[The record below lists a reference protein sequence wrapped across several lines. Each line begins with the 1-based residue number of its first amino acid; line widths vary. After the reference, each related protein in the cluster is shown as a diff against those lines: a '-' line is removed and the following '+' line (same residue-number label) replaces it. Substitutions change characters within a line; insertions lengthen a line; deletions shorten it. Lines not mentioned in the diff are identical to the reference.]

1 MSEETIV
8 SFRMEV
14 KENNF
19 QMELK
24 GKQSDVLAAFLYAM
38 GEEPGL
44 YQLMKMASS
53 IYESEDYKNEFN
65 KQQTQGYA

>member
-44 YQLMKMASS
+44 FELMKMASS
-53 IYESEDYKNEFN
+53 IYESQEYKDEFS
-65 KQQTQGYA
+65 KQQTQGDA

>member
-65 KQQTQGYA
+65 KQQTQGDA

>member
-8 SFRMEV
+8 SFRMDV
-14 KENNF
+14 SDNNF

-24 GKQSDVLAAFLYAM
+24 GKHSDVLAAFLYAM

-44 YQLMKMASS
+44 YQLMKAASS

-65 KQQTQGYA
+65 KQQTQGDA

>member
-44 YQLMKMASS
+44 YNLMKMASS
-53 IYESEDYKNEFN
+53 IYESQDYKNEFN
-65 KQQTQGYA
+65 KQQTKGDA

>member
-38 GEEPGL
+38 AEEPGL

-53 IYESEDYKNEFN
+53 IYESDDYKNEFG
-65 KQQTQGYA
+65 KQQTKGDA

>member
-1 MSEETIV
+1 MSEEIIV

-14 KENNF
+14 KEDNF

-24 GKQSDVLAAFLYAM
+24 GKHSDVLAAFLYAM

-44 YQLMKMASS
+44 YQLMKAASS
-53 IYESEDYKNEFN
+53 IHESEDYKNEFN
-65 KQQTQGYA
+65 KQQTQGDA

>member
-1 MSEETIV
+1 MSKEKLV

-24 GKQSDVLAAFLYAM
+24 GKHSDVLAAFLYAM

-44 YQLMKMASS
+44 YQLMKAASS

-65 KQQTQGYA
+65 KQQTQGDA

>member
-14 KENNF
+14 KDNNF

-24 GKQSDVLAAFLYAM
+24 GKHSDVLAAFLYAM

-44 YQLMKMASS
+44 YQLMKAASS

-65 KQQTQGYA
+65 KQQTQGDA

>member
-24 GKQSDVLAAFLYAM
+24 GKHSDVLAAFLYAM

-44 YQLMKMASS
+44 YQLMKAASS

-65 KQQTQGYA
+65 KQQTKGDA

>member
-8 SFRMEV
+8 LFRMEV

-24 GKQSDVLAAFLYAM
+24 GKHSDVLAAFLYAM

-44 YQLMKMASS
+44 YQLMKAASS

-65 KQQTQGYA
+65 KQQTQGDA

>member
-8 SFRMEV
+8 SFRMDV

-24 GKQSDVLAAFLYAM
+24 GKHSDVLAAFLYAM

-44 YQLMKMASS
+44 YQLMKAASS

-65 KQQTQGYA
+65 KQQTQGDA

>member
-24 GKQSDVLAAFLYAM
+24 GKHSDVLAAFLYAM

-44 YQLMKMASS
+44 YQLMKAASS
-53 IYESEDYKNEFN
+53 IYESEDYNNEFN
-65 KQQTQGYA
+65 KQQTQGDA

>member
-24 GKQSDVLAAFLYAM
+24 GKHSDVLAAFLYAM

-44 YQLMKMASS
+44 YQLMRAASS

-65 KQQTQGYA
+65 KQQTQGDA

>member
-1 MSEETIV
+1 MSKEKLV
-8 SFRMEV
+8 SFRMDV
-14 KENNF
+14 SDNNF

-44 YQLMKMASS
+44 YNLMKMASS
-53 IYESEDYKNEFN
+53 IYESQEYKNEFN
-65 KQQTQGYA
+65 KQQTKGDA

>member
-38 GEEPGL
+38 AEEPGL

-53 IYESEDYKNEFN
+53 IYESDDYKNEFN
-65 KQQTQGYA
+65 KQQTKGDA

>member
-1 MSEETIV
+1 MSEEIIV

-44 YQLMKMASS
+44 YNLMKMASS
-53 IYESEDYKNEFN
+53 IYESEDYKNEFD
-65 KQQTQGYA
+65 KQQTQGDA

>member
-8 SFRMEV
+8 LFRMEV

-24 GKQSDVLAAFLYAM
+24 GKKADVLAAFLYAM

-44 YQLMKMASS
+44 FELMKMASS
-53 IYESEDYKNEFN
+53 IYESQEYKNEFN
-65 KQQTQGYA
+65 KQQTQGDA